1 MYHLCQPL
9 SINRSIIHCHS
20 FLRGDMQY
28 QSCESQHVV
37 MYHTLTYA
45 FSYVNKGKTH
55 SQFKCYNSCILCLY
69 VLTRFGCDVFD

>member
-1 MYHLCQPL
+1 
-9 SINRSIIHCHS
+9 
-20 FLRGDMQY
+20 MQY

-55 SQFKCYNSCILCLY
+55 SQFKCYNSCIVLCMY
-69 VLTRFGCDVFD
+69 STQFGCDVFD